1 MTATGMKMR
10 RTLFGGEEPEWLV
23 WVLVIAL
30 LGMGLI
36 VRTIVVNRSTDFS
49 KDNISVSYPA
59 SWTRIKSD
67 MGNEVLAVGE
77 PFDAGLFP
85 ARFTLQQ
92 MPVTDIS
99 TSAQSLGD
107 FALKWADRKAKER
120 LGYKVLSIEET
131 MVGDK
136 EAVRVDYVYVTEPA
150 IPTPN
155 SLPIVAEGA
164 DVLIRQDNVMTVASL
179 LATTDAF
186 EGFDGTWNRI
196 LGSLELK

>member
-1 MTATGMKMR
+1 MTATGTKMR

-23 WVLVIAL
+23 WVLVI
-30 LGMGLI
+30 GMLSMGFI
-36 VRTIVVNRSTDFS
+36 VHYHRCESFDRFQQGQHL
-49 KDNISVSYPA
+49 VSYPA
-59 SWTRIKSD
+59 SWTETKRH
-67 MGNEVLAVGE
+67 GNEVLAVSE

-99 TSAQSLGD
+99 TSAQTLGD
-107 FALKWADRKAKER
+107 FALQWADRNAKDR

-131 MVGDK
+131 KVRDK
-136 EAVRVDYVYVTEPA
+136 AAVRVDYVYVTEPA
-150 IPTPN
+150 IPSPN
-155 SLPIVAEGA
+155 SVPIVAEGA

-186 EGFDGTWNRI
+186 EGLNGTWNPYP
-196 LGSLELK
+196 GSLELK